1 MVPFAGWDMPVQ
13 YPQGI
18 ISEVRSVRNSA
29 GMFDV
34 SHMGRVEFSGPGA
47 QSFLGTVLSVDMAA
61 LGQGRSKYHVICNE
75 QGGIIDDAIVYRLGP
90 YTFLLVINAGN
101 ADADLAWLLPRAE
114 RHGASSAAGG
124 SGQALRIDVLSERVA
139 MIAVQGPKAVETV
152 DRLSAGAASAIRRFS
167 IGEADVA
174 GTPCRLGRT
183 GYTGEDGFEIMPP
196 AERAAELW
204 SKLAAEGVAMCGLG
218 ARDVLRLEAGLM
230 LHGNDMTVENNP
242 IEAGLE
248 RFLFLDGPG
257 YLAAAALKRIKAQ
270 GTPRVLVGFKM
281 TGAGIARHGM
291 SIVKASPLP
300 PGEGQG
306 EGASGA
312 RAAHA
317 ATASPLKPV
326 PTQSGGEGQGVGETP
341 AGERI
346 GIVTSGTH
354 SPTLDAAI
362 GMGYVDRRFA
372 AMGARFDIDIRG
384 KLVEAEAVPMP
395 FYTRKK

>member
-1 MVPFAGWDMPVQ
+1 MVPFGGWEMPVQ
-13 YPQGI
+13 YRQGI
-18 ISEVRSVRNSA
+18 ISEVRSVRDSA

-34 SHMGRVEFSGPGA
+34 SHMGRIEFSGPGA
-47 QSFLGTVLSVDMAA
+47 QGFLGTVLSVDMAA
-61 LGQGRSKYHVICNE
+61 LGQGRSKYHVICDE
-75 QGGIIDDAIVYRLGP
+75 QGGIIDDAIVYRLHP
-90 YTFLLVINAGN
+90 DCFLLIINAGN

-114 RHGASSAAGG
+114 RHAVSSLRPGPDRGQGEAGA
-124 SGQALRIDVLSERVA
+124 GQAGAPGVAVRADVLTQRVA

-167 IGEADVA
+167 IGSANVA
-174 GTPCRLGRT
+174 GVPCRLGRT

-204 SKLAAEGVAMCGLG
+204 ARLGAEGVAMCGLG
-218 ARDVLRLEAGLM
+218 ARDVLRLEAGLL

-242 IEAGLE
+242 VEAGLE

-257 YLAAAALKRIKAQ
+257 YVAAAALKRRLAH

-291 SIVKASPLP
+291 NILSRIPAPAQAEGRGA
-300 PGEGQG
+300 GE
-306 EGASGA
+306 
-312 RAAHA
+312 
-317 ATASPLKPV
+317 K
-326 PTQSGGEGQGVGETP
+326 P

-346 GIVTSGTH
+346 GSVTSGTH

-362 GMGYVDRRFA
+362 GMGYVDRRFSA
-372 AMGARFDIDIRG
+372 QGTRFDIDIRG
-384 KLVEAEAVPMP
+384 KLVEAEVVPMP
-395 FYTRKK
+395 FYSRKR